1 MKRIVKNIF
10 SLIVLIITILTVVQ
24 ILKLNVLPNKYLTIL
39 LIGESFLF
47 LLGLLL
53 YNLKNKFLMVLGI
66 ILFIISIIGNI
77 AGYYYLSKMNQY
89 IDKNF
94 KVETYKVTTHYYLIT
109 SSNNPI
115 NSIDEFDKSKTIKY
129 NNNSIGIKA
138 ALKKMSGYNLKEI
151 EYGDYTFYTYKTI
164 ANYNGYSILPSDEY
178 KFIVG
183 SSNELSEDMFKV
195 IYEFDV
201 EEEYEINNE
210 IKDTFN
216 VYITGY
222 DYSGKR
228 RDYNLIASVNL
239 KTHKIVLTSIPR
251 DYYIDIP
258 AYNAK
263 DSLTALGTVSSSV
276 PKEALEELFDIK
288 IDYTV
293 DLYTES
299 LVKVVDAIGG
309 VEFCA
314 DYDFYTRHDT
324 TLGSYADKG
333 EKVYVEKGCHTY
345 NGLQTLA
352 IARERVNVQ
361 GGERTRQENCRKI
374 LKSIIKKLASTS
386 SIMNYSKI
394 LDSFDGLYTTNIN
407 KHMISSIS
415 KKVIDNPNFEII
427 EQQVDGVDGHARNH
441 WNDGDIYTLDP
452 DMNTVNNASKKI
464 KEVLNE
470 NKKES

>member
-1 MKRIVKNIF
+1 MKRLLKNIL
-10 SLIVLIITILTVVQ
+10 SLIVLIVTILTIVQ
-24 ILKLNVLPNKYLTIL
+24 IFKLNVLPNKYLTIL
-39 LIGESFLF
+39 LIGEAVLF

-77 AGYYYLSKMNQY
+77 AGYYYLSKINKY

-115 NSIDEFDKSKTIKY
+115 NSIDEFDKSKTIRY
-129 NNNSIGIKA
+129 NNNSIAIKA

-151 EYGDYTFYTYKTI
+151 EYGDYTFYTYKNI
-164 ANYNGYSILPSDEY
+164 ATYNGYCILPEDEY

-183 SSNELSEDMFKV
+183 SSNELSEDMFKI

-216 VYITGY
+216 IYVTGY
-222 DYSGKR
+222 DYSGKH
-228 RDYNLIASVNL
+228 RDYNLIVTVNL

-251 DYYIDIP
+251 DYYINIP
-258 AYNAK
+258 AYKAK
-263 DSLTALGTVSSSV
+263 DSLTALGTVSSEI

-309 VEFCA
+309 VEFCS

-333 EKVYVEKGCHTY
+333 EKVYVQAGCHTY

-352 IARERVNVQ
+352 IARERMNVK

-374 LKSIIKKLASTS
+374 VANIIKKVASTS
-386 SIMNYSKI
+386 TIMNYSKI
-394 LDSFDGLYTTNIN
+394 IDSFDGLYTTNIN
-407 KHMISSIS
+407 KDLIS
-415 KKVIDNPNFEII
+415 KFAKEFIDHPNFDII
-427 EQQVDGVDGHARNH
+427 EQQVDGLDGHARNH
-441 WNDGDIYTLDP
+441 WNDGDIYTLEPYMD
-452 DMNTVNNASKKI
+452 TVDAASSKL

-470 NKKES
+470 K